1 MELQDILTLFDR
13 FDAGTATEL
22 KVELGGD
29 LVCLRRAAEPAAPA
43 PMQTVPA
50 AVPAAPVQAPAPE
63 PEPQPEPGRTIN
75 APLVGTFYAASAP
88 DAAPFAAAGATVR
101 KGEPVCLI
109 EAMKMMS
116 EVPAPCDCVIEAVLV
131 ENGAAVAYDTPLFRV
146 REL

>member
-29 LVCLRRAAEPAAPA
+29 LVCLRRTVETAAPVQA
-43 PMQTVPA
+43 VPA
-50 AVPAAPVQAPAPE
+50 AVPAAPAQAPAPE
-63 PEPQPEPGRTIN
+63 PEPQPAPGKTIN

-88 DAAPFAAAGATVR
+88 DVAPFAAAGATIR

>member
-29 LVCLRRAAEPAAPA
+29 LVCLRRAAEPVAPAPAQTVSAAPA
-43 PMQTVPA
+43 
-50 AVPAAPVQAPAPE
+50 AAPAQTPAPE
-63 PEPQPEPGRTIN
+63 PLPAPGKTIN

-88 DAAPFAAAGATVR
+88 DAAPFAAAGATIR

>member
-22 KVELGGD
+22 KVELNGD
-29 LVCLRRAAEPAAPA
+29 LVCLRRAAEPVAPA
-43 PMQTVPA
+43 PVQ
-50 AVPAAPVQAPAPE
+50 AVPAAIPAAAPAQTPAPE
-63 PEPQPEPGRTIN
+63 PLPAPGKTIN

-88 DAAPFAAAGATVR
+88 DAAPSAAAGATIR

-116 EVPAPCDCVIEAVLV
+116 EVPAPCDCVIEEVLV

>member
-29 LVCLRRAAEPAAPA
+29 LVCLRRTAEPAAPA
-43 PMQTVPA
+43 PAQTVSAAPA
-50 AVPAAPVQAPAPE
+50 AAPVQAPAPE
-63 PEPQPEPGRTIN
+63 PEPQPAPGKTIN

-88 DAAPFAAAGATVR
+88 DAAPFAAVGATIR

-131 ENGAAVAYDTPLFRV
+131 DNGAAVAYDTPLFRV

>member
-29 LVCLRRAAEPAAPA
+29 LVCLRRTVETAAPVQA
-43 PMQTVPA
+43 VPA
-50 AVPAAPVQAPAPE
+50 AVPAAPVQAPA
-63 PEPQPEPGRTIN
+63 PEPGRTIN